1 MGPSSCDR
9 CYGAKAKCSYPA
21 RAQTCY
27 RCLRLHHQCTTARV
41 RRQRGRRRRD
51 ELLAESSTNRNTW
64 IVNGAMSCTSEMQ
77 DAEEHQQVLSML
89 WSSDEFIA
97 PFVIGINF
105 ANVFRQGLASGLSKD
120 PGLVRPTLLATAA
133 AFLRAQHG
141 ILGAPNPLSLSRTAS
156 SLKKLRTYDITDTTQ
171 LAVLSTM
178 GLSMITFE
186 TITSCISAHAIAE
199 HTLSLLRPWYPLL
212 TQNPGLDSNL
222 NCLIFMDTI
231 NCLVRRNKAP
241 VLKYVSIYPHFLDRA
256 LGLCCTL
263 LPLLH
268 DLCYPFT
275 CDPAFYASIKIALQT
290 WQPNLPSDFYT
301 SYSPAEVTIML
312 SQARVYPDA
321 ALLLHHRLKHPYGS
335 LESQSQETTIAKAGS
350 ILHQLAA
357 CFAATG
363 RYPFMTFFPFLM
375 SALELDELHARG
387 RSDVLAAIDTRWHPI
402 YSAFL
407 VSLRKIIVHV
417 WAVRDRGGVIS
428 WRQVVDSM
436 PGLFFLP

>member
-1 MGPSSCDR
+1 
-9 CYGAKAKCSYPA
+9 
-21 RAQTCY
+21 
-27 RCLRLHHQCTTARV
+27 
-41 RRQRGRRRRD
+41 
-51 ELLAESSTNRNTW
+51 
-64 IVNGAMSCTSEMQ
+64 MSCTSEMQ
-77 DAEEHQQVLSML
+77 DAEEHQQLLSIF
-89 WSSDEFIA
+89 WSSDDFIA
-97 PFVIGINF
+97 PFVIGTKF
-105 ANVFRQGLASGLSKD
+105 ADVFRQGLLSGLSKD

-141 ILGAPNPLSLSRTAS
+141 ILGAPNPLNLSRTTAC
-156 SLKKLRTYDITDTTQ
+156 LKKLRTYDITDATQ

-199 HTLSLLRPWYPLL
+199 HILSLLRPWYPLL
-212 TQNPGLDSNL
+212 SKNPGLDGNL

-241 VLKYVSIYPHFLDRA
+241 VLKYVSIHPHFLDRA

-268 DLCYPFT
+268 DLCYPLTF
-275 CDPAFYASIKIALQT
+275 DPAFYAFIKVALQT
-290 WQPNLPSDFYT
+290 WQPTLPSDFYT

-312 SQARVYPDA
+312 SQASVYPNA

-335 LESQSQETTIAKAGS
+335 LESQSQETTIAMAQS
-350 ILHQLAA
+350 ILNQLAA

-363 RYPFMTFFPFLM
+363 QYPFMTFFPFLM
-375 SALELDELHARG
+375 SALELNELHAQDRC
-387 RSDVLAAIDTRWHPI
+387 DVLAAIDTRWQPI

-407 VSLRKIIVHV
+407 VSLRKTLLHV
-417 WAVRDRGGVIS
+417 WAVRDQGGVIS

-436 PGLFFLP
+436 PGLFFLS